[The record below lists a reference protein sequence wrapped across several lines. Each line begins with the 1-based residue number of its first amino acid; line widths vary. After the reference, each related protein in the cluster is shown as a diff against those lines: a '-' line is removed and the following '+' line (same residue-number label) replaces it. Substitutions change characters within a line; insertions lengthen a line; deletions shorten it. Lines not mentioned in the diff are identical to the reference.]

1 MTTTDPRVGAYIA
14 KSAPFARPI
23 LRHLRTLI
31 HRGCPEAREEIKWGM
46 PTFMHHGILCG
57 LGGFKAH
64 VAFWFRRQAMA
75 QMLGPDGARAGE
87 AMGQLGRITSLDDL
101 PGDRA
106 MLGYIRQA
114 AKLNAAG
121 GPARPNR
128 QPASPVRICSSDLVK
143 CLGCHSFVSQSIGDM
158 TSTHQALV
166 PTLSHTTSS
175 CMLLPSIFRVR
186 WSPCRAAN
194 VAVGGTLPAA

>member
-57 LGGFKAH
+57 LRGFKAH

-121 GPARPNR
+121 GPARPKPKPR
-128 QPASPVRICSSDLVK
+128 PPLR
-143 CLGCHSFVSQSIGDM
+143 
-158 TSTHQALV
+158 V
-166 PTLSHTTSS
+166 PRELAAA
-175 CMLLPSIFRVR
+175 MKRNK
-186 WSPCRAAN
+186 RAAAAFADRTPSCRREHIAWIIDAKRPETRARR
-194 VAVGGTLPAA
+194 VAKVLDWLRKNPKTRMR